1 MTCIQA
7 GLNELDDPNTQM
19 SARRSYMICTL
30 IWFKDQQV
38 SKFSVQNSITARF
51 CLCELF
57 EQVVDDE
64 VDDNG
69 AKFCCLPIVSSI
81 EFSKFGQ
88 NLIQSFNF

>member
-1 MTCIQA
+1 MTSIQA
-7 GLNELDDPNTQM
+7 GLNELDDPYTQM

-38 SKFSVQNSITARF
+38 SKFSVQNSIIAKF

-69 AKFCCLPIVSSI
+69 AKFCCLP
-81 EFSKFGQ
+81 EFSKLGQ
-88 NLIQSFNF
+88 NLIQSFKF